1 MFKFSELNIGRLDID
16 NGCSL
21 SSSMGEDSSAS
32 PYTLLNLH
40 LEKKKKVSLH
50 RVVKVWI
57 HALRDVVYDQITFPN
72 F

>member
-40 LEKKKKVSLH
+40 LEKKKVSLH
-50 RVVKVWI
+50 
-57 HALRDVVYDQITFPN
+57 
-72 F
+72 